1 MKNALAQNFLREL
14 ETTEDELRKIL
25 ETCGPADCREAHIL
39 LEWAKQSLTMVNAL
53 EIELDA
59 YEQHAKNCKL

>member
-1 MKNALAQNFLREL
+1 MKNALAQKFLREM
-14 ETTEDELRKIL
+14 ETTEEELRTVL
-25 ETCGPADCREAHIL
+25 ETSGPADCREAHIL

-59 YEQHAKNCKL
+59 YKQHAKNCKL